1 MSNHKDNQ
9 KIRRLAM
16 LLLTASKYVH
26 ASKKLI
32 ENFANSES
40 AVSNEVAK
48 IAVQISTITITCMS
62 TNLRLKIKKKDIS
75 IAIKHSSA
83 LRIREIVFETTARR
97 RWHGGPRRYCT
108 PSVTKSQSCK
118 QLTSKETATISG
130 SEAQTCGTGQA
141 CFIEQSS
148 LHQQGIIYLSEAG
161 HQAAVAYAWING
173 VSDRTFGG
181 SLFHSQLLDMQTVY
195 YYRETLIESSVTFW
209 TLQRWSVQMQNA
221 MHLHCSRLAKSFAT
235 DVTFE
240 RFFL

>member
-48 IAVQISTITITCMS
+48 IAVQISTISKHLNNKLLMS
-62 TNLRLKIKKKDIS
+62 NADDCFF
-75 IAIKHSSA
+75 KHSSA

>member
-16 LLLTASKYVH
+16 LSLTASKYAH
-26 ASKKLI
+26 ASI
-32 ENFANSES
+32 ES
-40 AVSNEVAK
+40 AESNEVAK
-48 IAVQISTITITCMS
+48 IAVQISTVSKHLNNKPLMS
-62 TNLRLKIKKKDIS
+62 NADDYLQIS
-75 IAIKHSSA
+75 
-83 LRIREIVFETTARR
+83 TTARR

-108 PSVTKSQSCK
+108 PSVTKSPSCK

-148 LHQQGIIYLSEAG
+148 LHQDKYSSEAG

-181 SLFHSQLLDMQTVY
+181 SLSHSQLLDMQTVY

-209 TLQRWSVQMQNA
+209 TLQWWSVQMQNA